1 MYQDLANGEINNAS
15 LNQYLGQYYQSAS
28 DFFFKKKIELIF
40 SIINIIVIF
49 TIMFAINYYVASIL
63 LVFVPLTFLLS
74 KKYENKLY
82 ANSEKNI
89 SNIDTLKNYIN
100 DENTLTKQERFVEYR
115 QLKGIEKLLLIF
127 KKDYMKSVK
136 TKSIYLYCFSYF
148 F

>member
-1 MYQDLANGEINNAS
+1 
-15 LNQYLGQYYQSAS
+15 
-28 DFFFKKKIELIF
+28 
-40 SIINIIVIF
+40 
-49 TIMFAINYYVASIL
+49 MFAINYYVASIL

-136 TKSIYLYCFSYF
+136 TKSIYLYCFSF
-148 F
+148 FF